1 VNADYYAEHGE
12 ELLRTGRFADGDA
25 SSPALI
31 IREANGQL
39 LGHMYCGLPTGRQEA
54 APSS

>member
-1 VNADYYAEHGE
+1 MNADYYAEHGE